1 MDYTQAQDAYNL
13 ALKEYEAGLNKP
25 SNIYSNAYNG
35 MLYSGMDY
43 TQAQDARYSGTPV
56 SAMNGFNRM
65 NLSGGGV
72 DANARAR
79 LDAARAALEQAKL
92 AQAGALNKRYD
103 RYTQQARDALY
114 QGMKSYQPQ
123 ALLSPSGNQ
132 YDVPQGNSG
141 MYSNRIKSLLG
152 G

>member
-25 SNIYSNAYNG
+25 SNIYYNAYNG
-35 MLYSGMDY
+35 MLNSGH
-43 TQAQDARYSGTPV
+43 ARYFGTPETQF
-56 SAMNGFNRM
+56 SAVNDFNRM

-72 DANARAR
+72 DANAKAR
-79 LDAARAALEQAKL
+79 LDAARAALEQAKS
-92 AQAGALNKRYD
+92 AQAGALNQRYD
-103 RYTQQARDALY
+103 RYTQQAQDALY

-132 YDVPQGNSG
+132 YDVPQGNLG

>member
-13 ALKEYEAGLNKP
+13 ALKEYEASLNNG
-25 SNIYSNAYNG
+25 NIYSNNAGQLLAKSALRQTPTG
-35 MLYSGMDY
+35 MQGYIGYGGIGGLRNFSPLAGG
-43 TQAQDARYSGTPV
+43 TTNPNAQA
-56 SAMNGFNRM
+56 N
-65 NLSGGGV
+65 
-72 DANARAR
+72 
-79 LDAARAALEQAKL
+79 LDAARAALEQARA
-92 AQAGALNKRYD
+92 AQSGALNQRYD
-103 RYTQQARDALY
+103 RFTQQARDALY

-132 YDVPQGNSG
+132 YDVPQGNLS

>member
-13 ALKEYEAGLNKP
+13 ALKEYEA
-25 SNIYSNAYNG
+25 
-35 MLYSGMDY
+35 
-43 TQAQDARYSGTPV
+43 
-56 SAMNGFNRM
+56 AMNKSPTIYAKPVFGM
-65 NLSGGGV
+65 NGGTYVMQSYYDRNGGGSFY
-72 DANARAR
+72 DPNALSR
-79 LDAARAALEQAKL
+79 LNDARAALEQAKS
-92 AQAGALNKRYD
+92 AQVGALNQRYD

-132 YDVPQGNSG
+132 YDVPQGNLS